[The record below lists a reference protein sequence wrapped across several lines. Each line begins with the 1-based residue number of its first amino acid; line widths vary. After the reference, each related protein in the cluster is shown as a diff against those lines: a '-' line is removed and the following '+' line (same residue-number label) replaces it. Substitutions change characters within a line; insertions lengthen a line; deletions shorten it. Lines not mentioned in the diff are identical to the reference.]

1 MRLAVIL
8 SIVCV
13 VATPAPAIGQNSP
26 LDRLLGKIPPI
37 FGSGP
42 GQPKVSIP
50 ATPVLPGLTIVA
62 DRAGPGD
69 AAGFDLGGFRLG
81 MSEAAIEATMKARGL
96 KAEGV
101 TRFVDF
107 ESQVRSL
114 INIRGGQGG
123 AETKRSVLGEASLRD
138 DAGGT
143 YMLRM
148 LVWPDGSH
156 LESVTYLAPQGT
168 AVADWQRML
177 TAKWGRPREESVRD
191 QWQAT
196 WGTRGSDGVT
206 ARAEVGPRGGTVRI
220 SSPDGSHAR
229 PGALVEQATDS
240 FMAARARKPTL

>member
-8 SIVCV
+8 PIVCAL
-13 VATPAPAIGQNSP
+13 ATSAPAIGQNTP

-50 ATPVLPGLTIVA
+50 ATPVLPGLTTVA
-62 DRAGPGD
+62 DRTAPGD
-69 AAGFDLGGFRLG
+69 AVGFDLGGFRLG

-107 ESQVRSL
+107 ESQVRSA
-114 INIRGGQGG
+114 INTRDGQGG
-123 AETKRSVLGEASLRD
+123 AGTKRSVLGEASLRD

-196 WGTRGSDGVT
+196 WGTRGSDRVS
-206 ARAEVGPRGGTVRI
+206 ARAELGPRGGSVRI
-220 SSPDGSHAR
+220 SSPDGTAQR
-229 PGALVEQATDS
+229 PGALVDQAVDA
-240 FMAARARKPTL
+240 FMAANARKPAL